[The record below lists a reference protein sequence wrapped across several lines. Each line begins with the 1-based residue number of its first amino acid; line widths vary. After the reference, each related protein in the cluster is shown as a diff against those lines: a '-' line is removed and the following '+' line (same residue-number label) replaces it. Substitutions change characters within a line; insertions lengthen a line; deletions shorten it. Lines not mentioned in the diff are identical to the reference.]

1 MKSNRNPL
9 SRLLFL
15 AYCVIMLWLLFGQR
29 WKPEL
34 AFDSENINL
43 IPFYSIRY
51 FIHLLQLDEYRK
63 HAIINL
69 FGNVIVFIPLGY
81 LLPKI
86 WARYRGI
93 FKTIIAVSLMI
104 VIVELLQYAT
114 GLGSLDVDDYIL
126 NIFGTLIGYI
136 VWKIKSA

>member
-43 IPFYSIRY
+43 IPFYSIRN

-69 FGNVIVFIPLGY
+69 FGIVFVFIPLGY

-86 WARYRGI
+86 WLD
-93 FKTIIAVSLMI
+93 IAGFLKRSSQF
-104 VIVELLQYAT
+104 LL
-114 GLGSLDVDDYIL
+114 
-126 NIFGTLIGYI
+126 
-136 VWKIKSA
+136 